1 MAAMVD
7 VFKVYQHPYDFLRLV
22 VCIDEINKQ
31 LIKEERVPC
40 EPRNPKKVDH
50 VYIRNGVADVFMI
63 ADPLVGRRPV
73 PKSRKDSP
81 CD

>member
-31 LIKEERVPC
+31 IIKEERVPKEKC
-40 EPRNPKKVDH
+40 WSLEIKNCT
-50 VYIRNGVADVFMI
+50 
-63 ADPLVGRRPV
+63 PLLYH
-73 PKSRKDSP
+73 K
-81 CD
+81 

>member
-1 MAAMVD
+1 MTAMED
-7 VFKVYQHPYDFLRLV
+7 VFKVYQHPYDSLPLV

-40 EPRNPKKVDH
+40 EPRNPNKVNH

-63 ADPLVGRRPV
+63 ADPLAGRHPV
-73 PKSRKDSP
+73 SKSRKDSP